1 MSLEFK
7 TEHCKKT
14 LFPNQ
19 CMSYIQLQLNIL
31 IGFFRHLADD
41 SKVYQEE

>member
-7 TEHCKKT
+7 TEYCKKT

-19 CMSYIQLQLNIL
+19 CELHAIAINIL

-41 SKVYQEE
+41 SKVHQEE